1 MRFVS
6 SLMALITAGA
16 AQAACPGQT
25 QLEMN
30 ECAVA
35 DYQTADAALNAAW
48 SPAKSFMDGIG
59 QGAVLLDAQRKWIAF
74 RDAACAAEAAP
85 YAGGS
90 IQPLIYYGCAT
101 RLTRAR
107 TQDLGEFRY

>member
-1 MRFVS
+1 M
-6 SLMALITAGA
+6 LMGGA

-30 ECAVA
+30 DCAA
-35 DYQTADAALNAAW
+35 AEYQASDAALNAAW
-48 SPAKSFMDGIG
+48 GSAKAFMDGIG

-90 IQPLIYYGCAT
+90 IQPLVYYSCAT

-107 TQDLGEFRY
+107 TQDLGEFRF